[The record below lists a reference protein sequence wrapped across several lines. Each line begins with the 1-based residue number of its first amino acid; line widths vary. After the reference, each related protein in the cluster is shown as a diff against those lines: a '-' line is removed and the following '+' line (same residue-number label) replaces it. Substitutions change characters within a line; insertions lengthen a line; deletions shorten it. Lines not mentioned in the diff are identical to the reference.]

1 VNLVGGAIVNP
12 EKIDLEKEQS
22 TDDGSGVHDYAPEEI
37 DKYVRYP
44 ELMLDIVT
52 YIHREIA
59 RLEKISDEE
68 IMEGGLEILKFGP
81 IRNTPDSKK

>member
-1 VNLVGGAIVNP
+1 
-12 EKIDLEKEQS
+12 
-22 TDDGSGVHDYAPEEI
+22 
-37 DKYVRYP
+37 
-44 ELMLDIVT
+44 MLDIVT